1 MKRFVAELIGFVALT
16 LAVPLAA
23 EGVLRLLDVRPETP
37 VFQPATDA
45 DGSAI
50 MRLAWNPQ
58 LRTPQPVQPHREFR
72 VEKAPGTFRIF
83 VVGESEAE
91 GVPYGTDLAFSSWL
105 ERRLAAQAPQVHW
118 EVVNAAVGALQS
130 WSALEIVDDV
140 ARQHP
145 DLLIV
150 YLGHNEAQTR
160 YSESERRWIDPRGFA
175 WREWILRTRLPVQ
188 LPLPDDDQRSRGGA

>member
-23 EGVLRLLDVRPETP
+23 EVVLRLLDVRTETP

-58 LRTPQPVQPHREFR
+58 LRTPQPAQPHREFP

-91 GVPYGTDLAFSSWL
+91 GVPYGTDLAFSSWR
-105 ERRLAAQAPQVHW
+105 ERRLARQAREGTGGSATLP
-118 EVVNAAVGALQS
+118 AALCRAGAPS
-130 WSALEIVDDV
+130 
-140 ARQHP
+140 
-145 DLLIV
+145 
-150 YLGHNEAQTR
+150 
-160 YSESERRWIDPRGFA
+160 
-175 WREWILRTRLPVQ
+175 
-188 LPLPDDDQRSRGGA
+188 RSSPPSPASTPIS